1 MLFHVN
7 ASSQTLDIKLSV
19 LNKLFTMTLSDLSIP
34 LDAIDIIVAHAP
46 EATAAFKGVKV
57 GVNLPGLLTT
67 GTYYHHEEKNFYF
80 IKASDQSIAI
90 HLKKGAVAY
99 DLLVLAV
106 PDDETPD
113 ACKARLDRQINDS
126 KTAASEQMTK

>member
-34 LDAIDIIVAHAP
+34 LDAIDII
-46 EATAAFKGVKV
+46 AAFKGVKV